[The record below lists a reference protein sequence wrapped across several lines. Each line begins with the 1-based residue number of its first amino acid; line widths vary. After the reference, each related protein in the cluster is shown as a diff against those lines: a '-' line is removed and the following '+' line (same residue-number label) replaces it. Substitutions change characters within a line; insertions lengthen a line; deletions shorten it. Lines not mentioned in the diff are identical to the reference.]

1 MHLRDDH
8 IDFLITM
15 IDTWEPE
22 IFGGLTWRRVLQR
35 FKQKHGSAPT
45 ERTLRNHARVTARFN
60 QKKAHLRAGEVAISR
75 KPASL
80 ARAAGTIQ
88 KLEARVKAFEEE
100 NERIF
105 HRLVVWQ
112 KNAMDHGM
120 TKAQLERPLII
131 NKDTA
136 RNLQVQKD

>member
-1 MHLRDDH
+1 MHLRDNH
-8 IDFLITM
+8 IDYLLTM
-15 IDTWEPE
+15 IDTWEPDV
-22 IFGGLTWRRVLQR
+22 FGGLTWGRVLER
-35 FKQKHGSAPT
+35 FKKKHESAPT
-45 ERTLRNHARVTARFN
+45 ERTLRNQGRLKARFN
-60 QKKAHLRAGEVAISR
+60 DKKEQLRSGNVQISR

-88 KLEARVKAFEEE
+88 KLEARVKALEEE

-131 NKDTA
+131 NKDTL
-136 RNLQVQKD
+136 RNLRDPEN